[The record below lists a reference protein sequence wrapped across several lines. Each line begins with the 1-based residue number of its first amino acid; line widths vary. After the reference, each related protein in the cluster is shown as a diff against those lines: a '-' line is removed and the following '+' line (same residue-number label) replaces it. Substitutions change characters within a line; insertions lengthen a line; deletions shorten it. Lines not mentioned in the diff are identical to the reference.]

1 MQQKQTQGSDQPM
14 ASRRLAAILAALLL
28 AQTPLHAQQSEGEQS
43 QGQRGS
49 RGPQSEQRTAPAA
62 PAERLKP
69 LPPKAVTQHRMGDLA
84 FTATTGA
91 IRIFDLQQGA
101 ALADVATMAFTRD
114 DATVAQRPVTFVFN
128 GGPGYASAWLN
139 LGALGPWRLRM
150 DADAAVPSAS
160 PVTVDNP
167 ETWLS
172 FTDLVFIDPPA
183 TGYSRI
189 YGGDDVRKRFF
200 SVDGD
205 IDVLAA
211 TIRRWIEENNRMMS
225 PKYIAGESYG
235 GFRAPKIAHSLQTDQ
250 GYGVSGLVMISPVLD
265 FSRFNA
271 RNGLLD
277 HVARLPSYVASA
289 RTMQGADV
297 TRATLAEVET
307 YARGEFLFDLMRGVK
322 DEAALDRL
330 TRRVSELTTL
340 DPALVRNLGGR
351 VSSQVFL
358 RELHRKARRVGS
370 SYDATIAGFDPT
382 PFSSRSDADD
392 QMRLGLHAPIVSAM
406 VALYH
411 DKLNWNVEGARY
423 AFISEQASRQWDWGR
438 GGAEAVSD
446 FRKAMALDPNMRVL
460 IAHGL
465 TDVVTPYL
473 ETQMVL
479 DQIPNYG
486 DPSRVRFETYSGGHM
501 FYSRDDSRRKFRD
514 DARAIYVK

>member
-1 MQQKQTQGSDQPM
+1 M
-14 ASRRLAAILAALLL
+14 ASRLLTTALAVLVLAHL
-28 AQTPLHAQQSEGEQS
+28 PVCAQQGDGEQQ
-43 QGQRGS
+43 QGRRG
-49 RGPQSEQRTAPAA
+49 GAQGEQRAAPPPA

-69 LPPKAVTQHRMGDLA
+69 LPPKSVTQHRMGDLA

-91 IRIFDLQQGA
+91 IRIFDLAQGTP
-101 ALADVATMAFTRD
+101 LVDVATMAFTRD
-114 DATVAQRPVTFVFN
+114 DPTVAQRPVTFVFN

-139 LGALGPWRLRM
+139 LGALGPWRLPM
-150 DADAAVPSAS
+150 DANAAAPSAS
-160 PVTVDNP
+160 PVTVENP
-167 ETWLS
+167 ETWLA

-211 TIRRWIEENNRMMS
+211 TIRRWIEENNRMVS

-235 GFRAPKIAHSLQTDQ
+235 GFRAPKLAHALQTDQ

-271 RNGLLD
+271 RTGLLD
-277 HVARLPSYVASA
+277 HVARLPSYAASA
-289 RTMQGADV
+289 RMMQGVDV
-297 TRATLAEVET
+297 TRAALADVET
-307 YARGEFLFDLMRGVK
+307 YARGDFLFDLMRGVK
-322 DEAALDRL
+322 DEAALERL
-330 TRRVSELTTL
+330 TRRVADVTTL
-340 DPALVRNLGGR
+340 DPTLVRNLGGR
-351 VSSQVFL
+351 VPTQVFL
-358 RELHRKARRVGS
+358 RELHRKAQRFGS
-370 SYDATIAGFDPT
+370 AYDATIAGFDPT
-382 PFSSRSDADD
+382 PFSPRSDADD
-392 QMRLGLHAPIVSAM
+392 QMRLGLHAPIISAM
-406 VALYH
+406 VTLYH
-411 DKLNWNVEGARY
+411 EKLNWNVEGARY
-423 AFISEQASRQWDWGR
+423 AFISEQASRQWDWGH
-438 GGAEAVSD
+438 GGAEAVTD
-446 FRKAMALDPNMRVL
+446 FRKSLALDPNMRVL

-486 DPSRVRFETYSGGHM
+486 DPSRVRFETYQGGHM

-514 DARAIYVK
+514 DARAIYVR

>member
-1 MQQKQTQGSDQPM
+1 M
-14 ASRRLAAILAALLL
+14 ASRLFTTALAVFLM
-28 AQTPLHAQQSEGEQS
+28 AQAPLHAQQGEGEQPRGGRGA
-43 QGQRGS
+43 QG
-49 RGPQSEQRTAPAA
+49 EQRPSPSA

-69 LPPKAVTQHRMGDLA
+69 LPQKSVTQHRTGDIA

-91 IRIFDLQQGA
+91 IRIFDLAQGTP
-101 ALADVATMAFTRD
+101 LVDVATIAFTRD
-114 DATVAQRPVTFVFN
+114 DQQGAQRPVTFVFN
-128 GGPGYASAWLN
+128 GGPGYASAWLT

-150 DADAAVPSAS
+150 DAEAAVPSAS
-160 PVTVDNP
+160 PATVDNP
-167 ETWLS
+167 ETWLA

-211 TIRRWIEENNRMMS
+211 TIRRWIEENNRMLS

-235 GFRAPKIAHSLQTDQ
+235 GFRAPKLAHALQTDQ

-265 FSRFNA
+265 FSRFNQ
-271 RNGLLD
+271 RSGLLD
-277 HVARLPSYVASA
+277 QVARLPSYAASA
-289 RTMQGADV
+289 RMMQGADV
-297 TRATLAEVET
+297 TRAALADVES
-307 YARGEFLFDLMRGVK
+307 YARGEFLSDLMRGVK
-322 DEAALDRL
+322 DTAALDRL
-330 TRRVSELTTL
+330 TRRVSDLTTL

-351 VSSQVFL
+351 IPSQVFL
-358 RELHRKARRVGS
+358 RELHRKTQRIGS
-370 SYDATIAGFDPT
+370 AYDATVAGFDPT
-382 PFSSRSDADD
+382 PFSPRSDADD
-392 QMRLGLHAPIVSAM
+392 QMRLGLHAPLVSAI

-423 AFISEQASRQWDWGR
+423 AFISEQASRQWDWGH

-446 FRKAMALDPNMRVL
+446 FRKALALDPNLRVL

-479 DQIPNYG
+479 DQMPNYG
-486 DPSRVRFETYSGGHM
+486 DPSRVKFETYSGGHM
-501 FYSRDDSRRKFRD
+501 FYSRDESRKKFRD
-514 DARAIYVK
+514 DARAIYVR

>member
-1 MQQKQTQGSDQPM
+1 M
-14 ASRRLAAILAALLL
+14 ASRLLITALAAFFL
-28 AQTPLHAQQSEGEQS
+28 AQAPLQAQQGEGES
-43 QGQRGS
+43 ARGARGAQGEPRANTS
-49 RGPQSEQRTAPAA
+49 AS
-62 PAERLKP
+62 AERLKP
-69 LPPKAVTQHRMGDLA
+69 LPAKAVTQHRTGDLA

-91 IRIFDLQQGA
+91 IRIFDLQQGT

-114 DATVAQRPVTFVFN
+114 NAAVAQRPVTFVFN

-150 DADAAVPSAS
+150 DAEAAIPSAS

-167 ETWLS
+167 ETWLA

-211 TIRRWIEENNRMMS
+211 TIRRWIEENNRMLS

-235 GFRAPKIAHSLQTDQ
+235 GFRAPKLAHALQTDQ

-265 FSRFNA
+265 FSRFNQ
-271 RNGLLD
+271 RSGLLD
-277 HVARLPSYVASA
+277 QVARLPSYVASA
-289 RTMQGADV
+289 RMMQGTNV
-297 TRATLAEVET
+297 TRASLADVES
-307 YARGEFLFDLMRGVK
+307 YARGDFLADLMRGVK
-322 DEAALDRL
+322 DAPALDRL
-330 TRRVSELTTL
+330 TQRVANLTTL
-340 DPALVRNLGGR
+340 DPALVRALGGR
-351 VSSQVFL
+351 IPSQVFL
-358 RELHRKARRVGS
+358 RELHRKAQRIGS
-370 SYDATIAGFDPT
+370 AYDVTVTGFDPT
-382 PFSSRSDADD
+382 PFSTRSDADD
-392 QMRLGLHAPIVSAM
+392 QMRLGLHAPIISAM

-411 DKLNWNVEGARY
+411 DRLNWTVEGARY
-423 AFISEQASRQWDWGR
+423 AFLSEQASRQWDWGR

-446 FRKAMALDPNMRVL
+446 FRKALALDPNMRVL

-479 DQIPNYG
+479 DQMPNYG
-486 DPSRVRFETYSGGHM
+486 DPARVRFETYSGGHM
-501 FYSRDDSRRKFRD
+501 FYSQDESRRKFRD
-514 DARAIYVK
+514 DARAIYVR

>member
-1 MQQKQTQGSDQPM
+1 M
-14 ASRRLAAILAALLL
+14 ASRLIAAFAALLL
-28 AQTPLHAQQSEGEQS
+28 AQGPLHAQQGDGDQ
-43 QGQRGS
+43 QQRGQRGA
-49 RGPQSEQRTAPAA
+49 QSEQRPAPTA

-69 LPPKAVTQHRMGDLA
+69 LPAKAVTQHRMGDLA

-101 ALADVATMAFTRD
+101 PLADVAYIAFSRD
-114 DATVAQRPVTFVFN
+114 GTNIAQRPVTFVFN

-150 DADAAVPSAS
+150 DAEAAIPSAS
-160 PVTVDNP
+160 PETVDNP
-167 ETWLS
+167 ETWLA

-189 YGGDDVRKRFF
+189 YGADDVRKRFF

-211 TIRRWIEENNRMMS
+211 TIRRWIEENNRMQS

-235 GFRAPKIAHSLQTDQ
+235 GFRAPKLAHALQTDQ

-265 FSRFNA
+265 FSRFNQ
-271 RNGLLD
+271 RSGLLD
-277 HVARLPSYVASA
+277 QVARLPSYAASA
-289 RTMQGADV
+289 RMMQGAHV
-297 TRATLAEVET
+297 TRESLADVEA
-307 YARGEFLFDLMRGVK
+307 YARGDFLLDLMRGVK

-330 TRRVSELTTL
+330 TRRVSEITTL
-340 DPALVRNLGGR
+340 DAALVRNLGAR
-351 VSSQVFL
+351 VPSQLFL
-358 RELHRKARRVGS
+358 RELHRKAQRVGS
-370 SYDATIAGFDPT
+370 AYDATVTGFDPT
-382 PFSSRSDADD
+382 PFSARSDADD
-392 QMRLGLHAPIVSAM
+392 QMRLGLHAPIISAM
-406 VALYH
+406 VTLYH

-423 AFISEQASRQWDWGR
+423 AFMSEQASRQWDWGH
-438 GGAEAVSD
+438 GGAEAVSA
-446 FRKAMALDPNMRVL
+446 FRKVLSLDPKMRVL

-479 DQIPNYG
+479 DQIPNFG
-486 DPSRVRFETYSGGHM
+486 DAGRVRFETYSGGHM
-501 FYSRDDSRRKFRD
+501 FYSRDESRRKFRD
-514 DARAIYVK
+514 DARAVYGK